1 MIEDLLTEQY
11 EDDAAAEAGRRAR
24 WSEGWLVRSR
34 RQVQVADSVGMPET
48 AAPPPA
54 FFLSILM
61 WLGVKTLKSRPPR
74 AMMEVVYQRADS

>member
-1 MIEDLLTEQY
+1 
-11 EDDAAAEAGRRAR
+11 
-24 WSEGWLVRSR
+24 
-34 RQVQVADSVGMPET
+34 MPET